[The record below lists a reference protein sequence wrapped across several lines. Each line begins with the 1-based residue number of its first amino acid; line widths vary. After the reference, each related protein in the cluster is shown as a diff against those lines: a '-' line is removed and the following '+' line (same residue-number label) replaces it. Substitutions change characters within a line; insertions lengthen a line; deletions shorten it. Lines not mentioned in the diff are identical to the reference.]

1 MSSRAK
7 VLLPVVVTVF
17 AIIATTA
24 VVAVH
29 PTIQTQVAPRR
40 LPSVLV
46 TTVDPKSV
54 RLRVEA
60 QGSVVPRTESDLVAE
75 VSGRITW
82 VSPSLASGGFL
93 AQEEVL
99 VRIDSGD
106 YEIAVERAEAAVERA
121 KSELELAESKL
132 LRRKTLADRG
142 VASAADL
149 EDARSSAGVAAA
161 TLRDAAAGVSQAYR
175 NLARTQVVSPFAGR
189 VREKYVDIGQFVTL
203 GSPVARVYAVD
214 YAEVRLPIPDAEA
227 AYVDLPIDYRGEEQS
242 RRGPAVV
249 LRARFAGRDYE
260 WQGRIVRTE
269 GELDA
274 RTRMIHAVARVE
286 DPYARSDDPDRPPL
300 SVGLFVTAEIE
311 GRTVDGVVALPRDAL
326 RRDGQVLVVDDEN
339 RLTMRPVE
347 VLKQDR
353 KGVLIASGLGA
364 GERVCT
370 SPPSL
375 AVAGMRVRPV
385 EAAWPEP
392 DDPRSR
398 P

>member
-7 VLLPVVVTVF
+7 VLLPIAVTVL

-24 VVAVH
+24 VIAVR
-29 PTIQTQVAPRR
+29 PKLDTQITPPR
-40 LPSVLV
+40 LPSVRV
-46 TTVDPKSV
+46 VSADPQPV

-93 AQEEVL
+93 QHDEVL
-99 VRIDSGD
+99 VRIDAGD
-106 YEIAVERAEAAVERA
+106 YEVAVERAEAAVQRA
-121 KSELELAESKL
+121 KSELELSRANL
-132 LRRKTLADRG
+132 VRRKNLTERG

-149 EDARSSAGVAAA
+149 ENARNNAGVAAA
-161 TLRDAAAGVSQAYR
+161 SLRDATAALSQANR
-175 NLARTQVVSPFAGR
+175 DLARTQVVSPYVGR
-189 VREKYVDIGQFVTL
+189 VREKYVDIGQFVTV

-214 YAEVRLPIPDAEA
+214 YAEVRLPIPDTEA

-242 RRGPAVV
+242 GQGPPVL

-311 GRTVDGVVALPRDAL
+311 GRAVDGVVTLPREAL
-326 RRDGQVLVVDDEN
+326 RRDGQVLVVDDED
-339 RLTMRPVE
+339 RLVMRPVE

-353 KGVLIASGLGA
+353 ETVLIAAGLQS

-370 SPPSL
+370 SPPAL
-375 AVAGMRVRPV
+375 AVAGMVVRPIDV
-385 EAAWPEP
+385 TPESRNE
-392 DDPRSR
+392 PRSA